1 MTTHQQKPPYAIE
14 TSNAPAPVGP
24 YSQAVVLGDLV
35 FASGQ
40 IPIDPSTGALAGED
54 IATQVHQVIAN
65 LSAVLE
71 EAGTSLLSVM
81 KTTVFLTDLTLF
93 PQVNAIYAEAFQG
106 EPAPARAT
114 VEVSAL
120 PLGAQVEIEAIALV
134 PSSQSDSDR

>member
-1 MTTHQQKPPYAIE
+1 MTTHQPKPPYAIE
-14 TSNAPAPVGP
+14 TANAPAPVGP
-24 YSQAVVLGDLV
+24 YSQAVVLENLV

-40 IPIDPSTGALAGED
+40 IPIDPRTGVLAGED

-71 EAGTSLLSVM
+71 EAGASLLSVI

-120 PLGAQVEIEAIALV
+120 PLGAQVEIEAVALI
-134 PSSQSDSDR
+134 PSS